1 MAGFNTDLPLK
12 SLKAPMVFK
21 VKNHD
26 FTTDPAFSSLTRF
39 DKKDGNNFNA
49 RLQRRIIREI
59 NSIKKMYYKHH
70 YMFEFMEDEFAKMA
84 AEIKSKAGLF
94 MLLAIVVENFWVFI
108 DVHMLLLPGSDC
120 NEYDHD

>member
-1 MAGFNTDLPLK
+1 MACFNTDLPLK

-39 DKKDGNNFNA
+39 DKKDGNIFNA

-70 YMFEFMEDEFAKMA
+70 YMFEFMEFMEFIKKKYFYIIDWHFVSQKCYVATSSTSIVFTKKTL
-84 AEIKSKAGLF
+84 EI
-94 MLLAIVVENFWVFI
+94 WFI
-108 DVHMLLLPGSDC
+108 IL
-120 NEYDHD
+120 